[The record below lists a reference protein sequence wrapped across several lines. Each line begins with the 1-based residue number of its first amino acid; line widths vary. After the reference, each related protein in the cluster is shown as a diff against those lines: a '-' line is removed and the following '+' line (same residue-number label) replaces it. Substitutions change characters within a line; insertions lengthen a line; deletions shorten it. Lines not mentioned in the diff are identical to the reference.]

1 MRAKQRGA
9 TLLVGLIMLV
19 LLTLLAVSAINISTV
34 NLHITGNMQAQVEA
48 AAAAQQAIEEL
59 IDDINNFNNPPDT
72 YKKTVGKYY
81 AVEVQKPVC
90 LQAIPLKKGYSY
102 SVSYVPEETTWDI
115 QASATDS
122 QTTGVSTTIHQG
134 VRVLLPPGKC
144 P

>member
-34 NLHITGNMQAQVEA
+34 NLHITGNIQAQVEA
-48 AAAAQQAIEEL
+48 AAAVQQEIEGI
-59 IDDINNFNNPPDT
+59 IDNINNFNNPQPVAP
-72 YKKTVGKYY
+72 KPVGNYIV
-81 AVEVQKPVC
+81 AVQTPVC
-90 LQAIPLKKGYSY
+90 LYAIPLKKGYSY

-115 QASATDS
+115 QASATDN
-122 QTTGVSTTIHQG
+122 QTTGVFTTIHQG